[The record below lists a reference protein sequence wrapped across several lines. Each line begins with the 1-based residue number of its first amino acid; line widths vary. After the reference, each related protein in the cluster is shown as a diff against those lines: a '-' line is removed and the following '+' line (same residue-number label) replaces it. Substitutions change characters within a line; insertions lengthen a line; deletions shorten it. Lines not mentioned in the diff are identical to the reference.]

1 MTKIVN
7 TNEQEVFNRFDLNS
21 WSTQERLTFL
31 EQAIEIRVKHL
42 LDLIDPNFIAS
53 VTTVNRWLR
62 VPLSCQ
68 KELEHLKN
76 TYDIQSEVFH
86 SNLEKIEHNFF
97 SAIN

>member
-1 MTKIVN
+1 MTKIIN
-7 TNEQEVFNRFDLNS
+7 TDEQEVFNRFDLNS

-53 VTTVNRWLR
+53 ITTVNRWLR

-86 SNLEKIEHNFF
+86 NNLEKIEHNFF